1 MTTWPSW
8 LYRLIDVDPEQWL
21 WRGLCYTSLGL
32 LLLKV
37 GGVLALSWWWVV
49 LPVLLP
55 FLTLAILLTVIV
67 VLKFVELVTR

>member
-1 MTTWPSW
+1 MGW